1 MQSVQLR
8 FVTVLGALLAA
19 SLAAPATLCAKTKLD
34 WDPEHT
40 WVFAAGILEW
50 EHSDIYAS
58 FPAAMKNRRD
68 AQVVKYFKDAGVPA
82 KQITYLQDAAASKE
96 RIQHDFRALLDRT
109 SKGDLLIFY
118 FAGHGSRDADTGETW
133 FANYDAGNA
142 NSSAWNTRSIF

>member
-1 MQSVQLR
+1 MRVPVFLFHVCRETQRCRTHAAQSGPPFASYVFMCFLRSPSSSGTENMQSVQLR

-58 FPAAMKNRRD
+58 F
-68 AQVVKYFKDAGVPA
+68 
-82 KQITYLQDAAASKE
+82 
-96 RIQHDFRALLDRT
+96 
-109 SKGDLLIFY
+109 
-118 FAGHGSRDADTGETW
+118 
-133 FANYDAGNA
+133 
-142 NSSAWNTRSIF
+142 